1 MQRLELLDELAKAF
15 TFNGYTDNTTIIHR
29 DECKQALAMV
39 RKLANEITKRYPKD
53 FCRRIKRG
61 IKNEKHCLS
70 VLRECLRYHGK
81 RVVSIR
87 RLVYNKALKKQICKY
102 DYYIL

>member
-1 MQRLELLDELAKAF
+1 MQKLELLDTLAKAF
-15 TFNGYTDNTTIIHR
+15 TFNGYSDNTTIIHR
-29 DECKQALAMV
+29 PECKQAIAV
-39 RKLANEITKRYPKD
+39 VQKLAPEITKKYPKD

-61 IKNEKHCLS
+61 IKTEKDCLS

-87 RLVYNKALKKQICKY
+87 RLVYNKELKKQLCKY